1 MSSKLYSWS
10 SALVVLALSCAT
22 AHAEDDFS
30 YFSNPEIDY
39 WRRSS
44 TGTPPAT
51 RLPDAPK
58 SVPSSSG
65 KPFAWEKYL
74 NPGHDEFFK
83 EGEYSPPAPFVEIA
97 RNPSDENI
105 DRWYQYIQTKNDV
118 LRRLQ
123 TRLAEYA
130 QRHPGN
136 VSALPAPYSSGLVEN
151 PEALSRLAA
160 KVEAP
165 PATPPDAKR
174 FRLRLYFDSHCPHCE
189 RMMGTMSELAAHGYY
204 VELRQVDRDRST
216 RAKIPFPV
224 TDATPEELKTYG
236 VQAVPVLLVGDLQR
250 KSYSKMEGFQPYSV
264 VAGALAKIA
273 AAPSGRS
280 N

>member
-1 MSSKLYSWS
+1 MSSTLCSWS
-10 SALVVLALSCAT
+10 SALVVLALLCAA
-22 AHAEDDFS
+22 AHADDDFS

-44 TGTPPAT
+44 TTQPTAKRQPEVAKAPA
-51 RLPDAPK
+51 A
-58 SVPSSSG
+58 SGG

-123 TRLAEYA
+123 TKLAEYA

-136 VSALPAPYSSGLVEN
+136 VAALPAPYSSGLAEN

-160 KVEAP
+160 KVETP

-189 RMMGTMSELAAHGYY
+189 RMMGTMNELAGLGYY

-236 VQAVPVLLVGDLQR
+236 VQAVPVLLVGDLRR
-250 KSYSKMEGFQPYSV
+250 KSYFKIDGFHPTSAV
-264 VAGALAKIA
+264 VAAL
-273 AAPSGRS
+273 PSK
-280 N
+280 